1 MAGRVTLGRPELYG
15 VIGMKFRKV
24 IAAVLCAAMTAGAAG
39 VTGCKPSNEKNTE
52 QIEELMESYTEALN
66 NLDSEGLL
74 ELTNWE
80 DDDKDYEDVEEL
92 FDISFFES
100 NYGYG
105 FVNCVE
111 VIASSIV
118 IDYKSEDIDFK
129 DNKAT
134 LKVEYELI
142 DWGKVYSADD
152 YWDFSEVVD
161 ALKKAKSTI
170 QIKGKLSFELEDGEW
185 KISDISKL
193 EDVLN
198 FLNVPPT
205 IFSLDTEPKPTD
217 TTDPTTDPS
226 TDYWTQ
232 VYYESVAVY
241 LEVLAEH
248 ETEIK
253 KAEEI
258 YNKDFVNLYD
268 MNADGILDLIFV
280 SADDPSDDYS
290 TASLHIYTYDYVNYT
305 AYEVITIPEICYMA
319 EGGSFIIAVCYG
331 LITITCYH
339 GEEAHRQVDTYVYDL
354 AEMELQ
360 LTYRRDVYYE
370 YDPDTDTENYSY
382 EYYYVLDGEY
392 VEIDEDEYMSNVEYF
407 VESGIVVV
415 GYDYLPGEMEVE
427 YPLRDL
433 PDLGFHAYDVIVE
446 DYGDLVG

>member
-1 MAGRVTLGRPELYG
+1 
-15 VIGMKFRKV
+15 MKYKRV
-24 IAAVLCAAMTAGAAG
+24 IAALLCVAMTAGTAG
-39 VTGCKPSNEKNTE
+39 VTGCRSNATAKDKE
-52 QIEELMESYTEALN
+52 QIEDLMESYVEALN
-66 NLDSEGLL
+66 DLDSDSLL
-74 ELTNWE
+74 DLTNWD
-80 DDDKDYEDVEEL
+80 DDDKDYEAVEEL
-92 FDISFFES
+92 LDLEKYE
-100 NYGYG
+100 NRYGKGYLDCAG
-105 FVNCVE
+105 Y
-111 VIASSIV
+111 IASTIV
-118 IDYKSEDIDFK
+118 IDYKSEDIVFK

-142 DWGKVYSADD
+142 DWGKVYSVDD

-193 EDVLN
+193 EDTLD

-205 IFSLDTEPKPTD
+205 IFSLDPEPKPTD
-217 TTDPTTDPS
+217 TTETTPDPS
-226 TDYWTQ
+226 TEYLTQ
-232 VYYESVAVY
+232 VYYDSVEVY
-241 LEVLAEH
+241 LGILTEY

-258 YNKDFVNLYD
+258 YNKDFVNIYD

-290 TASLHIYTYDYVNYT
+290 TASLHIYTYDDVNGY

-319 EGGSFIIAVCYG
+319 EGGSFIITVCYG
-331 LITITCYH
+331 MIVITVYH

-354 AEMELQ
+354 EEMGLQ
-360 LTYRRDVYYE
+360 LTYRRDVFYE

-382 EYYYVLDGEY
+382 EYYYVFDGEY
-392 VEIDEDEYMSNVEYF
+392 VETDEDTYMSNIKYF
-407 VESGIVVV
+407 VEIAIVVI

-427 YPLRDL
+427 HPLCYVT
-433 PDLGFHAYDVIVE
+433 DLGFHSYDVIVK
-446 DYGDLVG
+446 DYGELVG

>member
-1 MAGRVTLGRPELYG
+1 
-15 VIGMKFRKV
+15 MKFKKV
-24 IAAVLCAAMTAGAAG
+24 IAAILCAAMTAGAAG

-66 NLDSEGLL
+66 DLDGEGLL
-74 ELTNWE
+74 ELANWE
-80 DDDKDYEDVEEL
+80 DDSKDYEAIEEL
-92 FDISFFES
+92 FDLDSYEDI
-100 NYGYG
+100 YGSG
-105 FVNCVE
+105 FIDCVE
-111 VIASSIV
+111 YIASTIE
-118 IDYKSEDIDFK
+118 INYESEDIDFK

-134 LKVEYELI
+134 LKIEYELV
-142 DWGKVYSADD
+142 DWETVYSNIYVDLD
-152 YWDFSEVVD
+152 D
-161 ALKKAKSTI
+161 ALDDLKSMKKTI
-170 QIKGKLSFELEDGEW
+170 SVEGKLSFELEDGEW
-185 KISDISKL
+185 KISKITKL
-193 EDVLN
+193 NDVLD
-198 FLNVPPT
+198 FVDEAPIMGDP
-205 IFSLDTEPKPTD
+205 EPIIDDPIE
-217 TTDPTTDPS
+217 TDPTTDPS

-232 VYYESVAVY
+232 VYMDSVVVY

-407 VESGIVVV
+407 VELGIVVI

-446 DYGDLVG
+446 DYKDLVG